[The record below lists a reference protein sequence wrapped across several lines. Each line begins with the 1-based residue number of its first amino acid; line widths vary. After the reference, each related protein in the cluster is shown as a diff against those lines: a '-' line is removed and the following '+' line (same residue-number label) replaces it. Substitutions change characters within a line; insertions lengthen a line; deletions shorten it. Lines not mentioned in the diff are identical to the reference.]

1 VEKSW
6 QIYGSVS
13 LLGMGLIVVVAAF
26 GVVPWLVPPLWI
38 GLCAVVGAIL
48 LAATLSRAVALRFA
62 KRSAKPS

>member
-1 VEKSW
+1 
-6 QIYGSVS
+6 
-13 LLGMGLIVVVAAF
+13 MGLIVVVAAF